1 MRDILLAVV
10 ILGLLPVCLLRPWI
24 GILVWTWIGLMNPHR
39 LTWELSNWPIA
50 MVVALLIL
58 TGMLFNRD
66 RKPIPWNRELILL
79 AILMGYFTLTSVTA
93 WYPPAAW
100 AYWERV
106 LKMVG
111 MIFVTT
117 MLIHGRKRIE
127 WLLLVIA
134 GSIGFYGFKGGIFS
148 IVTGAQYRVQ
158 GPDGTMIGGNT
169 FIGLAMAMVLPLLF
183 AVARN
188 QSEKWKRQA
197 AYAVSWLTFL
207 AIPFTYSRG
216 ALLGLAVVLPG
227 IFPRLR
233 KFILFLPLL
242 IPLAFMAKDFL
253 PEKLVDRA
261 QTIQTYEEDNS
272 AMQRIRAWSVALS
285 IAKESPLM
293 GAGFDFEEF
302 PDPNRWWSHVSPDLY
317 GFGTTKTHVAHSIY
331 FSVLGQHGVIA
342 FALFLAFLFF
352 TFRDLGRLEKVT
364 LETPELAWISPYA
377 RALRIGLVGY
387 LVTGAFLNSAYFD
400 LMYLFV
406 AFTALFRREVLEFE
420 QGRRRT
426 LEPPSVMAASD
437 SARQNS

>member
-10 ILGLLPVCLLRPWI
+10 MLGLLPVCLFRPWI

-39 LTWELSNWPIA
+39 LSWELSNLPFA

-58 TGMLFNRD
+58 TGMLFSRD
-66 RKPIPWNRELILL
+66 RKPVPWNRELVLL
-79 AILMGYFTLTSVTA
+79 AILMGYFTLTNFTA
-93 WYPPAAW
+93 WHPPAAW

-117 MLIHGRKRIE
+117 MLIYGRKRIE
-127 WLLLVIA
+127 LLLLVIA

-148 IVTGAQYRVQ
+148 IVTGGQYRVQ

-183 AVARN
+183 AVARS
-188 QSEKWKRQA
+188 QSEKWKRHA
-197 AYAVSWLTFL
+197 AYAVSWLTFI

-233 KFILFLPLL
+233 KFILLLPLL
-242 IPLAFMAKDFL
+242 IPIAFIAKDLL

-272 AMQRIRAWSVALS
+272 AMQRIRAWSVAMS
-285 IAKESPLM
+285 IAKGSPLV

-302 PDPNRWWSHVSPDLY
+302 SDPNRWWSHVPPDLY
-317 GFGTTKTHVAHSIY
+317 GFGTMKTHVAHSIY

-342 FALFLAFLFF
+342 FALFLAFLVFIY
-352 TFRDLGRLEKVT
+352 RDLGRLEKQT
-364 LETPELAWISPYA
+364 LETPDLAWISPYA
-377 RALRIGLVGY
+377 RALRIGFVGY

-400 LMYLFV
+400 LMYLFA
-406 AFTALFRREVLEFE
+406 AFTALFRREVLVFE
-420 QGRRRT
+420 RERNAAEPSDGRVAI
-426 LEPPSVMAASD
+426 SG